1 MTSDDDR
8 PTPPHFGPLRA
19 LGWIFVVG
27 LLSAGLLVGALLYR
41 LLAPE
46 PEPETR
52 VEVLRE
58 SPDVIVA
65 VRDLAR
71 LETARF
77 HMERVIDLRDRQS
90 SLFGLVTATD
100 AILLV
105 AAAEVSAGVDLT
117 RMSDGDIVLEEREG
131 RRSARILL
139 PAPEVF
145 DAHLDTERTY
155 VHTRDTDPL
164 AQRGDHLETR
174 ARQEAARS
182 LRASALEGGIL
193 ERARENA
200 ESTIRTLVEALGYDE
215 VSIEFADGPATG
227 DEAR

>member
-1 MTSDDDR
+1 MTEDSPR
-8 PTPPHFGPLRA
+8 LGPLRA
-19 LGWIFVVG
+19 LGWLFVVG

-46 PEPETR
+46 PEPVTH

-90 SLFGLVTATD
+90 TLFGLVTAED

-131 RRSARILL
+131 RRSAHITL

-155 VHTRDTDPL
+155 VHTRDTDAL

-182 LRASALEGGIL
+182 LRASALEAGIL
-193 ERARENA
+193 TRARDNA
-200 ESTIRTLVEALGYDE
+200 ASTIRTLVEALGYDE
-215 VSIEFADGPATG
+215 VGIDFADAPATS